1 MIKKRIFSGISIFV
15 LLMMII
21 DKSVTNVYGIQM
33 EKKEF
38 LEKDSAFEE
47 SKENYKYTELKIEA
61 EKGNVTGSI
70 DKEIELYLNDNG
82 IYDNEIVN
90 FDNQIKCELEAITDI
105 EDIEIYTEI
114 VEVNEESAG
123 EEIYKQLDAEEINDV
138 MAEVYY
144 DVDVNGE
151 EKESIINN
159 VLEMVGIKP
168 MSVYA
173 EEGDGTG
180 TSEYIKRSTIVYP
193 KKYNGTD
200 YFRIYNVNN
209 WIKMPVNRLVDTIS
223 MRWDGVAAFYSY
235 YDDFTRNNTNANVY
249 VVYNEGIYSRSQGKC
264 ISYSCKNKSYNL
276 ATNKGLYVLDDSKV
290 ELPVNHYCM
299 MPGGMA
305 ASVDLMDDGTVQCTN
320 DLYKHTEVETIII
333 SLNAY
338 VKKSNVNKE
347 ELLIEIYYGHTQ
359 SKVKL
364 DIKYT
369 RISFSSK
376 GDFIAS
382 ATMFVLANRNCIK
395 YNEYVKAVGQGT
407 RYLSYR
413 FK

>member
-15 LLMMII
+15 LLMMLI
-21 DKSVTNVYGIQM
+21 DRSVTNVYGIEM

-38 LEKDSAFEE
+38 LEKDSEFEE
-47 SKENYKYTELKIEA
+47 SKENYKYTELKIEE
-61 EKGNVTGSI
+61 EKGNITGSI

-82 IYDNEIVN
+82 IYDNEIIN
-90 FDNQIKCELEAITDI
+90 FDNEIKSELEDITDI
-105 EDIEIYTEI
+105 EDIEIYTEV
-114 VEVNEESAG
+114 VEVNEEKIG
-123 EEIYKQLDAEEINDV
+123 EEIYKQLDAKEINDV

-144 DVDVNGE
+144 DVDVNEE

-168 MSVYA
+168 INAYA
-173 EEGDGTG
+173 DKEGEGN
-180 TSEYIKRSTIVYP
+180 TSYIKRSIIVYP
-193 KKYNGTD
+193 REHNGTE

-209 WIKMPVNRLVDTIS
+209 WIKMPVNRLTDTIS

-235 YDDFTRNNTNANVY
+235 YDDYTRNNTNANVY
-249 VVYNEGIYSRSQGKC
+249 IVYNEGIYSRSQGKC
-264 ISYSCKNKSYNL
+264 VSYSCKNKSYDL

-320 DLYKHTEVETIII
+320 DLYKHTEVEAIII

-347 ELLIEIYYGHTQ
+347 ELLAEAYYEHMQ
-359 SKVKL
+359 SKIKL

-369 RISFSSK
+369 MLYFSSSRE
-376 GDFIAS
+376 FITSAS
-382 ATMFVLANRNCIK
+382 RFILTNLNSI
-395 YNEYVKAVGQGT
+395 EYKDNVKSVGEG
-407 RYLSYR
+407 RIFRIYR